1 MSSKA
6 IQLQKSF
13 GQFLRAERKK
23 RGLSQAE
30 LAKLAEIST
39 TYESQLERG
48 ENMASLDIILRIAK
62 ALDLT
67 GAQFLEKGGF

>member
-1 MSSKA
+1 MSNKA

-13 GQFLRAERKK
+13 GEFLREERKK

-30 LAKLAEIST
+30 MAKLAGIST
-39 TYESQLERG
+39 TYEGDLERG

-62 ALDLT
+62 AFDLT
-67 GAQFLEKGGF
+67 GAQLLEKGGF

>member
-1 MSSKA
+1 VSNKA

-13 GQFLRAERKK
+13 GEFLRAERKK
-23 RGLSQAE
+23 RGLSQAH
-30 LAKLAEIST
+30 LAQLADIST

-48 ENMASLDIILRIAK
+48 EKMASLDIILRLAK

-67 GAQFLEKGGF
+67 GAKFLEKGGF